1 MELFIDR
8 VLEVIKG
15 GMSPAER
22 FALGLL
28 SFIGLIVYL
37 RWRGPP
43 EDQKKRVPSS
53 QPDAPAAYR
62 ARLADY
68 ANWRSMPGR
77 VQAVKPGHNA
87 AVPTVR
93 SMGSNPTVG
102 ESGTSIHRAFL
113 TVIRPSP
120 IIINRTVGANRAAE
134 RNRRPSNHPHSRAG
148 DQLFRRAGVRSA
160 GAGSPE
166 LV

>member
-43 EDQKKRVPSS
+43 EDQKKKDVP
-53 QPDAPAAYR
+53 PKAPR
-62 ARLADY
+62 R
-68 ANWRSMPGR
+68 
-77 VQAVKPGHNA
+77 K
-87 AVPTVR
+87 
-93 SMGSNPTVG
+93 
-102 ESGTSIHRAFL
+102 
-113 TVIRPSP
+113 
-120 IIINRTVGANRAAE
+120 AE
-134 RNRRPSNHPHSRAG
+134 N
-148 DQLFRRAGVRSA
+148 D
-160 GAGSPE
+160 
-166 LV
+166 